1 MTEQEPRGQGQPT
14 VPAAQWKRQWVRRDP
29 GEGEDP
35 IFAAIENHRS
45 AVAEKLACYAEAE
58 RLTLGMDWDAF
69 TDGPFNLG
77 WEAFDDFV
85 KTVPSTLPGLLAMLA
100 YAQDLIPA
108 DDRNLWSDSGSAE
121 TLIETFAT
129 AAKALMPAG

>member
-1 MTEQEPRGQGQPT
+1 MVSSR
-14 VPAAQWKRQWVRRDP
+14 
-29 GEGEDP
+29 
-35 IFAAIENHRS
+35 
-45 AVAEKLACYAEAE
+45 
-58 RLTLGMDWDAF
+58 
-69 TDGPFNLG
+69 
-77 WEAFDDFV
+77 EAFDDFV

-100 YAQDLIPA
+100 YAQDLIPG